1 MTRDFLSAG
10 LPKASYTC
18 EEIFRRERDRIFG
31 KQWFCLGHS
40 KYVRFPGQ
48 YLSGIIADQAIFAIR
63 GQDDRLRAFYNVC
76 QHRAHELVREEFG
89 DCPRIVCPYHSWSYD
104 YCGRLLTARGC
115 EKAIDGRSCEITL
128 KEISVGELCGFV
140 FASLDRDPT
149 PLEIYAAEWAERIRG
164 FGVNTASLVRAFQT
178 VHDVRCNWKLL
189 IENSMECGHCASAHP
204 AFRDQVRLDEYTVNR
219 LPWRY
224 VTYAHS
230 YMKDG
235 TFASRFSDARN
246 KDEAGLIKFKYL
258 YLWPNTEA
266 RLIAGTANFLMRRQ
280 IPIRPDLTRVYNTLY
295 LAPEDAKYAEAYQ
308 SQLHD
313 STFAEDIELVESAQR
328 GMNSAGFARQLFMTP
343 EDLKYFSEDD
353 LLTFNRR
360 VTEELELGD
369 A

>member
-1 MTRDFLSAG
+1 M
-10 LPKASYTC
+10 
-18 EEIFRRERDRIFG
+18 
-31 KQWFCLGHS
+31 
-40 KYVRFPGQ
+40 
-48 YLSGIIADQAIFAIR
+48 
-63 GQDDRLRAFYNVC
+63 
-76 QHRAHELVREEFG
+76 
-89 DCPRIVCPYHSWSYD
+89 
-104 YCGRLLTARGC
+104 
-115 EKAIDGRSCEITL
+115 
-128 KEISVGELCGFV
+128 
-140 FASLDRDPT
+140 
-149 PLEIYAAEWAERIRG
+149 
-164 FGVNTASLVRAFQT
+164 RAFQT

-230 YMKDG
+230 YMKDV
-235 TFASRFSDARN
+235 TFASAFADAQN
-246 KDEAGLIKFKYL
+246 KDEAGLIEFEYL

-313 STFAEDIELVESAQR
+313 STFAEDIELVESAQH
-328 GMNSAGFARQLFMTP
+328 GMTSAGFARQLFMTP
-343 EDLKYFSEDD
+343 KDLKYFSEDD

-360 VTEELELGD
+360 VTEELELSN